1 MDTGESRS
9 SARLRLRRTLR
20 KRRKLILLVFVLV
33 MVGDVI
39 GILAVTP
46 SWEGTTRVVVTPG
59 AYHDFS
65 PFSSAGRPIG
75 VSQAPI
81 GPLDLV
87 EMLQSRELAA
97 QLVKRYDL
105 DKLPP
110 AKGLRGR
117 VQRGADW
124 LGDMPSMV
132 LSVITRTPM
141 RKLTPFDQAV
151 DDFLD
156 EREDLSQEQDTNI
169 VNIGLW
175 GESPRL
181 ANSLANSLAEALLEQ
196 ERMASR
202 QQAEQAYEYGVQ
214 ELGRAEAR
222 LAEAQRTLKEFRQRQ
237 HFADPQQEAVAARD
251 RLERLRAKSDATQE
265 DLAGTEAQLAKTS
278 HQLAG
283 EKEMVVAAQV
293 VATNPVV
300 KQIRADLIRQ
310 EVELAGL
317 LQQKQEAHPEVQ
329 ELRAQMA
336 QNQAKLKS
344 EIERVVD
351 TETTST
357 NPTHQQLLT
366 ESLMLDAHA
375 QGLRAQQQV
384 QSAATEVA
392 RGELDALAAKSA
404 EFERFDADVRTAT
417 DVASQLRLS
426 AQQLSA
432 LRHTDTTLSG
442 TGVRIIERSDLPDEE
457 PPDSPMA
464 LIDLAA
470 GLAAA
475 VVLSLALA
483 LLVDYWQEEP
493 AGVGPA
499 GEAERTTPV

>member
-1 MDTGESRS
+1 M
-9 SARLRLRRTLR
+9 L
-20 KRRKLILLVFVLV
+20 LIFFLV
-33 MVGDVI
+33 MTGDVI
-39 GILAVTP
+39 GILGVTP
-46 SWEGTTRVVVTPG
+46 SWEGESRVVVTPG
-59 AYHDFS
+59 AYRDFS
-65 PFSSAGRPIG
+65 PFPSAGRPPAAP
-75 VSQAPI
+75 QLPI

-97 QLVKRYDL
+97 QLVKQYDL

-117 VQRGADW
+117 VQRAADW
-124 LGDMPSMV
+124 LGDVPSLV

-141 RKLTPFDQAV
+141 KTLTPFDQAV
-151 DDFLD
+151 EDFVND
-156 EREDLSQEQDTNI
+156 REDISQEQDTNI

-181 ANSLANSLAEALLEQ
+181 ANSLANSLGEALIQQ
-196 ERMASR
+196 ERTASR

-222 LAEAQRTLKEFRQRQ
+222 LAEAQRTLKEFRERQ
-237 HFADPQQEAVAARD
+237 HFSDPQHDAAAASD
-251 RLERLRAKSDATQE
+251 RLEGLRTKSDATRDE
-265 DLAGTEAQLAKTS
+265 LASTEAQLAKAG

-283 EKEMVVAAQV
+283 EKEMVVTAQV

-300 KQIRADLIRQ
+300 KQVRADLVRQ

-357 NPTHQQLLT
+357 NPTHQQLLLD
-366 ESLMLDAHA
+366 SLTLDAHA

-384 QSAATEVA
+384 QAAAVA
-392 RGELDALAAKSA
+392 AARRELDALAAKSA
-404 EFERFDADVRTAT
+404 EFDRLDADVRTAT

-426 AQQLSA
+426 VQQLSA
-432 LRHTDTTLSG
+432 LRNTDTSLSG
-442 TGVRIIERSDLPDEE
+442 TGVRIVERSDLPDQE

-470 GLAAA
+470 GLAAGI
-475 VVLSLALA
+475 VLSLALA

-493 AGVGPA
+493 VGVGAA